1 MDLSELRTRI
11 DATDD
16 ELLRLLNERA
26 ALVREVAALK
36 ERLAVPFYVPSRER
50 EIVERLAAKNTGP
63 FPTAALQPV
72 FQEIMSACLT
82 LERVLKIAYLG
93 PEATFTHMAVKR
105 QFGLSAR
112 GIPVGTIAGVFEEV
126 ERGRADFGVVPVENS
141 AEGVVNH
148 TLDTFV
154 ESDLKI
160 SAEVVLEVS
169 HCLLVRPGTE
179 LGQVERVYSHPQ
191 ALAQCRR
198 WLVANLPRASLLEAA
213 STADAARLARDDARG
228 AAIASEL
235 AAKLYDLAVARQ
247 RLEDVAQNVTRF
259 LVIGRL
265 QADHTGRDKTS
276 IVVALR
282 DEPGILYRVLQPFAD
297 AGINMTKIESRPS
310 RKRPWEYFF
319 FIDVDGHAKDERLAQ
334 ALALV
339 AKASES
345 VKVLGSYPLGDQPT
359 PSPLP
364 A

>member
-1 MDLSELRTRI
+1 MDLATLRAQI

-26 ALVREVAALK
+26 KLVREVATLK

-50 EIVERLAAKNTGP
+50 EIVERLGRKNAGP

-82 LERVLKIAYLG
+82 LERQLRIAYLG

-112 GIPVGTIAGVFEEV
+112 GVPAGTIAQVFEEV

-160 SAEVVLEVS
+160 SAEVILEIA
-169 HCLLVRPGTE
+169 HCLLVRPGVE
-179 LGQVERVYSHPQ
+179 AAQIERVYSHPQ

-198 WLVANLPRASLLEAA
+198 WLTSNLPRASLVETS
-213 STADAARLARDDARG
+213 STAEAARLARDDARG

-247 RLEDVAQNVTRF
+247 KLEDVAQNVTRF
-259 LVIGRL
+259 LVVGQK
-265 QADHTGRDKTS
+265 QAERTGKDKTS
-276 IVVALR
+276 ILLAIR
-282 DEPGILYRVLQPFAD
+282 DEPGILYRVLQPFAGS
-297 AGINMTKIESRPS
+297 GINMTKIESRPS
-310 RKRPWEYFF
+310 RRRPWEYVFF
-319 FIDVDGHAKDERLAQ
+319 VDVDGHQQDPVLAN
-334 ALALV
+334 ALAELQ
-339 AKASES
+339 KLCES
-345 VKVLGSYPLGDQPT
+345 VKVLGSYPKGAVPG
-359 PSPLP
+359 P
-364 A
+364 